1 MSLPRTL
8 VIDDHLEEHTVV
20 DQRFHGPRR
29 DVEMHFEAA
38 ADVIQSDSRYQ
49 RRRFRRIRWWHVL
62 AAFFFVLVLSIPSI
76 FAYREHLEAR
86 ALRAIIEE
94 ISGANATPQSTEP
107 ASAGMLLHFTQHDPA
122 FESFGTPAPAQS
134 AARPKD
140 RTAMERLGADLLIT
154 NDYAAALEHYRALA
168 ASFPDDRAFADAVIV
183 LESKRKC
190 LGPSPPLGVP
200 CR

>member
-8 VIDDHLEEHTVV
+8 VIDEHLEEHTVV
-20 DQRFHGPRR
+20 DQRFHQPRR
-29 DVEMHFEAA
+29 DVETHFEAA
-38 ADVIQSDSRYQ
+38 ADDSRYQ
-49 RRRFRRIRWWHVL
+49 RPGFRRIRWWHVL
-62 AAFFFVLVLSIPSI
+62 AAFFFVVMLSIPSV

-86 ALRAIIEE
+86 ALRTIIDE
-94 ISGANATPQSTEP
+94 ITRANATPQSTEP
-107 ASAGMLLHFTQHDPA
+107 ARAGMLLHFTQHGRA
-122 FESFGTPAPAQS
+122 FESVGTPAPAQS
-134 AARPKD
+134 AARPED
-140 RTAMERLGADLLIT
+140 RTAMERLGANLLVT

-190 LGPSPPLGVP
+190 LGPSPPLGAP